1 MAIKKTVGFLLLT
14 AFLLMVCTV
23 MYAQDEPNLPRV
35 TVNYKQVQL
44 KVLLP
49 ELEKQSGYR
58 FFYDA
63 TLVDSIK
70 VDISASNELLNKVLS
85 TVFANTDLHFS
96 VDGDKHIFI
105 TKEVLVKTTLPPD
118 FFNEAK
124 TKTGASDS
132 VVYFGEKEK
141 VIPPATLENKL
152 YIIGLPNA
160 RNTKPRVAITGYV
173 HDAKT
178 GEPVAGATISSAT
191 GVTPVVTDQFG
202 YYALSLPRGR
212 HTINIKSLGM
222 RNTKRQLMAN
232 DDGGLNIDLQSEV
245 ITLSAVTVRT
255 DKTNQVRNMQMGL
268 QRIDVKTLKQV
279 PVVFGEADVLRVVLT
294 LPGVKSVGEAST
306 GLNVRGG
313 AADQNLILLNDAT
326 VYNPSHMFG
335 LFSAFNAE
343 TIKDI
348 QLYKSGIPVK
358 YGGRLSSVLE
368 VNMREG
374 NKKEYTGSAGVGL
387 ITSRFNIEGPIKKDK
402 SSFIFGGRTTYA
414 NWMLKLLPDEYKN
427 SRGSFYD
434 INFSTSHELDKKNN
448 LYFTGY
454 ISNDRFNLN
463 NDTSY
468 NYGNRN
474 FSAKWKHVYNNR
486 WYSLVTAGIDHY
498 QYGIESSKDSAKAYK
513 LAFDINQV
521 YFKTHVNYFANSK
534 HTFEFGFNSILYKIH
549 PGSYQPLG
557 RSTIVPIDIEAEQA
571 LENALYISDK
581 FTISE
586 PFGIEAGIRY
596 SLFSYLGAKTIN
608 TYLPGVPL
616 TENTQTGS
624 VKYNSGAFIKTYQA
638 PELRIAARYV
648 FMNDMSIKASINT
661 QRQYIQSLSN
671 TTAMAPTD
679 IWKLSDP
686 NIKPQSGI
694 QYSLGLYKNFRQG
707 MYETS
712 LEVYYKQMDGFLD
725 YKSGATLVLNKHI
738 ETDVVSTKGKAYG
751 LELLLKK
758 TTGKLN
764 GWISYSFSRTLLQMK
779 DSTQGDPVNKGAFYP
794 ANYDKPHDI
803 TIAANYRISH
813 RYSFSWN
820 ATYSTG
826 RPITLPIG
834 RFDYAGGGR
843 TLYADRNDNRIPDYF
858 RMDFAL
864 TLDGNHKVNQTFHNS
879 FTFGAYNLTG
889 RKNPYSVYYV
899 SERGAINGYK
909 LSIFGS
915 IIPYL
920 NYNIRF

>member
-1 MAIKKTVGFLLLT
+1 MAIKKTVRFSLLT
-14 AFLLMVCTV
+14 ALLLMVCTM
-23 MYAQDEPNLPRV
+23 MYGQNQATIPRV
-35 TVNYKQVQL
+35 TVNYKQVLL

-49 ELEKQSGYR
+49 ELEKHSGYR

-63 TLVDSIK
+63 IIIDSVK
-70 VDISASNELLNKVLS
+70 VDISANNELLDKVLS
-85 TVFANTDLHFS
+85 TAFANTDIHFS
-96 VDGDKHIFI
+96 IDADKNIFI
-105 TKEVLVKTTLPPD
+105 TKETLVKTTLPPD

-124 TKTGASDS
+124 TKPGTTDS

-141 VIPPATLENKL
+141 TVPPATLENKL
-152 YIIGLPNA
+152 YIIGLPNS
-160 RNTKPRVAITGYV
+160 RNTKPRVAITGYI

-178 GEPVAGATISSAT
+178 GEPVAGATISAGSGA
-191 GVTPVVTDQFG
+191 TPVVTDQFG

-222 RNTKRQLMAN
+222 RETKRQLMAH

-255 DKTNQVRNMQMGL
+255 DRTNQVRNMQMGL

-326 VYNPSHMFG
+326 VYNPSHVFG

-343 TIKDI
+343 TIKDV

-374 NKKEYTGSAGVGL
+374 NKKEYTGSAGIGL
-387 ITSRFNIEGPIKKDK
+387 ITSRFNIEGPLKKDK

-414 NWMLKLLPDEYKN
+414 DWLLKLLPDEYKN

-434 INFSTSHELDKKNN
+434 INFSTSHELGKNDN
-448 LYFTGY
+448 LYLTGY

-474 FSAKWKHVYNNR
+474 FSAKWKHVFNNR
-486 WYSLVTAGIDHY
+486 WYSIVTTGIDHY

-513 LAFDINQV
+513 LAFDINQL
-521 YFKTHVNYFANSK
+521 YLKTHVNYFANSK

-549 PGSYQPLG
+549 PGNYQPLG
-557 RSTIVPIDIEAEQA
+557 KSTIIPIDIDAEQA

-581 FTISE
+581 YTISE

-616 TENTQTGS
+616 TESTQTGS
-624 VKYNSGAFIKTYQA
+624 VKYNSGTFIKTYQA
-638 PELRIAARYV
+638 PEFRIAARYV

-694 QYSLGLYKNFRQG
+694 QYSLGLYKNFRDN

-712 LEVYYKQMDGFLD
+712 LEVYYKHMDGFLD

-758 TTGKLN
+758 TNGKLN
-764 GWISYSFSRTLLQMK
+764 GWISYSYSRTLLQMK

-803 TIAANYRISH
+803 TIAANYKISH

-843 TLYADRNDNRIPDYF
+843 TLYADRNANRIPDYF
-858 RMDFAL
+858 RMDFAI

-909 LSIFGS
+909 LSIFGN

>member
-1 MAIKKTVGFLLLT
+1 MAIKKTARFSLLT
-14 AFLLMVCTV
+14 AFLLMVCT
-23 MYAQDEPNLPRV
+23 MINGQNQATLPRV
-35 TVNYKQVQL
+35 TVNYKQVLL
-44 KVLLP
+44 KILLP

-63 TLVDSIK
+63 IVIDSVK
-70 VDISASNELLNKVLS
+70 VDITANNELLDKVLN
-85 TVFANTDLHFS
+85 TAFANTDIHFS
-96 VDGDKHIFI
+96 IDADKNIFI
-105 TKEVLVKTTLPPD
+105 TKELLVKTSLPPD

-124 TKTGASDS
+124 TKAGTTDS

-141 VIPPATLENKL
+141 TVPPATLENKL
-152 YIIGLPNA
+152 YIIGLPNSK
-160 RNTKPRVAITGYV
+160 NTKPRVAITGYI

-178 GEPVAGATISSAT
+178 GEPVAGATISAGS
-191 GVTPVVTDQFG
+191 GSTPVVTDQFG
-202 YYALSLPRGR
+202 YYALSLSRGR

-222 RNTKRQLMAN
+222 RETKRQLMAN

-255 DKTNQVRNMQMGL
+255 DRTNQVRNMQMGL

-326 VYNPSHMFG
+326 IYNPSHVFG

-343 TIKDI
+343 TIKDV

-374 NKKEYTGSAGVGL
+374 NKKEYTGSAGIGM
-387 ITSRFNIEGPIKKDK
+387 ITSRFNIEGPLKKDK

-414 NWMLKLLPDEYKN
+414 NWLLNLLPDEYKN

-434 INFSTSHELDKKNN
+434 INFSTSHELGKNDN
-448 LYFTGY
+448 LYLTGY
-454 ISNDRFNLN
+454 VSNDRFNLN

-474 FSAKWKHVYNNR
+474 FSAKWKHVFNNR
-486 WYSLVTAGIDHY
+486 WYSIVTTGMDHY

-513 LAFDINQV
+513 LAFDINQL
-521 YFKTHVNYFANSK
+521 YLKTHVNYFANSK

-549 PGSYQPLG
+549 PGNYQPLG
-557 RSTIVPIDIEAEQA
+557 KSTIIPIDIEGEQA

-581 FTISE
+581 YTISE

-616 TENTQTGS
+616 TESTQTGS
-624 VKYNSGAFIKTYQA
+624 VKYNSGSFIKTYQA
-638 PELRIAARYV
+638 PEFRIAARYV

-694 QYSLGLYKNFRQG
+694 QYSLGLYKNFRDN

-712 LEVYYKQMDGFLD
+712 LEVYYKHMDGFLD

-758 TTGKLN
+758 TNGKLN
-764 GWISYSFSRTLLQMK
+764 GWISYSYSRTLLQMK

-803 TIAANYRISH
+803 TIAANYKISH

-843 TLYADRNDNRIPDYF
+843 TLYADRNANRIPDYF
-858 RMDFAL
+858 RMDFAI